1 MGALLAQGEDEMTTV
16 TEIEAAIRQLTEDEA
31 RQLSAWLVSY
41 LDDAWDTQMKT
52 DVESGRLDA
61 LIAKAEADITAGK
74 VRDLDEVLNNG

>member
-1 MGALLAQGEDEMTTV
+1 M

-31 RQLSAWLVSY
+31 RQLSACLVSY

>member
-1 MGALLAQGEDEMTTV
+1 MTTV

-74 VRDLDEVLNNG
+74 VRDLNEVLNNG